1 MLGKKKKDKTKI
13 NDKIEKKNQNKKKCG
28 GKKGGGDKK
37 KCGKKKNKTKKK
49 KTTVLSQSSQSYE
62 YRILQWSH
70 KGNIPSWQLLRYPS
84 FPWTFFPALNVGNA
98 RMVPDIQTQ
107 KAAFSHVIYR
117 QEESCMSNYVKKLR
131 NHIL

>member
-49 KTTVLSQSSQSYE
+49 K
-62 YRILQWSH
+62 LQ
-70 KGNIPSWQLLRYPS
+70 
-84 FPWTFFPALNVGNA
+84 FFP
-98 RMVPDIQTQ
+98 RVPRVMSTEFYNGAT
-107 KAAFSHVIYR
+107 KVIYLLGN
-117 QEESCMSNYVKKLR
+117 CCG
-131 NHIL
+131 ILLSLEHFFQH